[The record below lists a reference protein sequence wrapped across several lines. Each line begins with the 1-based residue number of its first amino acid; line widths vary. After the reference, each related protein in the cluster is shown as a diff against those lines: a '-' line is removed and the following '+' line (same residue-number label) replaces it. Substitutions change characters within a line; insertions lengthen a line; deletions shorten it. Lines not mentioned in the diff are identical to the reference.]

1 MNNKKLMVK
10 LNDLY
15 TQFLATREQSR
26 RVIMQSG
33 IIRRAFGVK
42 EYEIGKPVKDYERK
56 LVLSDDDIRE
66 EFNEHISFWNWAKKE
81 NDMDRAKEFENIV
94 HYFID
99 AVRFFN
105 ENLAEEFQK
114 SVTFE

>member
-1 MNNKKLMVK
+1 MNNKKLMAK

-42 EYEIGKPVKDYERK
+42 EYKIGKPVKDYERE
-56 LVLSDDDIRE
+56 LVLSDDDIRH
-66 EFNEHISFWNWAKKE
+66 EFNERISFGIGLKKKMIWTE
-81 NDMDRAKEFENIV
+81 QRNSKI
-94 HYFID
+94 
-99 AVRFFN
+99 
-105 ENLAEEFQK
+105 
-114 SVTFE
+114 

>member
-1 MNNKKLMVK
+1 MNNKKVMAK
-10 LNDLY
+10 INDLY

-42 EYEIGKPVKDYERK
+42 EYEIEKPVKDYERG
-56 LVLSDDDIRE
+56 LVLSEDDIRQ
-66 EFNEHISFWNWAKKE
+66 EFNERISFWNWAKSI
-81 NDMDRAKEFENIV
+81 NDLDRAKEFENIV
-94 HYFID
+94 YYFID

-105 ENLAEEFQK
+105 ESLADEFQK
-114 SVTFE
+114 SVTCE